1 MTRSIHAI
9 ASPALG
15 GAERFFARLVSALHE
30 DGYPSMAVLRR
41 GSKIAGIVDAGVP
54 RVFTGMANSIDL
66 RTVWRMRR
74 LVAEHRPEIVQTY
87 LGRATRLTRVPTAS
101 DTIHLARLGGYY
113 RPRSYRHADAWV
125 ANTRGI
131 RDYLVEQGFP
141 AERVFHISNF
151 AEAPEP
157 ATDAAPAREAR
168 ERLGIPDDARMLFA
182 LGRFR
187 PSKGFVELL
196 DAFALLPREVDGR
209 PLRLVIAGDGDL
221 RDELR
226 AQAQRLGIADRVSW
240 TGWLVEPAPYY
251 AAADLFICPSRME
264 HLGNVILEAWGR
276 NVPVLSTRTR
286 GAEELMV
293 DGETGMLVAA
303 GDARALHDGIL
314 RALHAGEP
322 ELRRLADAGLH
333 TVRTRHSKE
342 AIVAAYREL
351 YAHLVTL
358 GRRRR

>member
-30 DGYPSMAVLRR
+30 SGYPSMAVLRR
-41 GSKIAGIVDAGVP
+41 GSLLDGTIDSAVP
-54 RVFTGMANSIDL
+54 RVLTGMANSLDV
-66 RTVWRMRR
+66 RTMWTIRR
-74 LVAEHRPEIVQTY
+74 LVARHRPEVVQTY
-87 LGRATRLTRVPTAS
+87 LGRATRLTRVPRS
-101 DTIHLARLGGYY
+101 SGTIHLARLGGYY

-125 ANTRGI
+125 GNTRGI
-131 RDYLVEQGFP
+131 CDYLVQQGFP
-141 AERVFHISNF
+141 ADRVFHISNF

-157 ATDAAPAREAR
+157 STDAAPAREAR
-168 ERLGIPDDARMLFA
+168 ERLGIPDDALMLFA

-187 PSKGFVELL
+187 PSKGFVDLL
-196 DAFALLPREVDGR
+196 DAFALLPREVGGR
-209 PLRLVIAGDGDL
+209 PLRLVIAGEGEL
-221 RDELR
+221 RDELL
-226 AQAQRLGIADRVSW
+226 AQAQRLGVADRVSW
-240 TGWLVEPAPYY
+240 TGWLPEPAPYY
-251 AAADLFICPSRME
+251 AAADLFICPSRIE

-293 DGETGMLVAA
+293 DGETGLLVAA
-303 GDARALHDGIL
+303 SDAQAMRDGIL
-314 RALHAGEP
+314 RALESGP
-322 ELRRLADAGLH
+322 STLRRLADAGLH

-351 YAHLVTL
+351 YAHLTMM
-358 GRRRR
+358 GRRR